1 MYRIKHVDF
10 WILKFCNAMCAKQ
23 NGQYLL
29 ATSRTGGSK
38 KKFVKPLHMEIIG
51 FILEFLKFYVETM
64 QTFTTN

>member
-1 MYRIKHVDF
+1 MYRTKQYGI
-10 WILKFCNAMCAKQ
+10 WNLKFCNAVCAKQ

-29 ATSRTGGSK
+29 ATSWAGGEM
-38 KKFVKPLHMEIIG
+38 KKFIKPLHMEIIG